1 MRNNRSVLLTGV
13 AGFIGMHTAWRLLD
27 QGYQVV
33 GVDSVDDYYPTELK
47 EARLA
52 HLATHPRAA
61 ALTLERAD
69 LADEARIFA
78 IFDQHSVED
87 VIHLAAQAGVRFS
100 MLEPL
105 RYARSNLLGTTV
117 VLEACRHH
125 RIRHLVYASSSSV
138 YGKRADPPFRETD
151 LVDAPAS
158 FYAATKRSNELMVQ
172 SYASLFGL
180 RATGL
185 RLFTV
190 YGPWGRP
197 DMAPWL
203 FTERIVRDQPIDV
216 FDEGRPRRDFTYVD
230 DATDNI
236 VRLLNRTLSSDPQ
249 QLDHLVVNLGS
260 DNPEPVS
267 LLIEII
273 ERRTGQRARRQFKP
287 LPPGDVGLTASD
299 PTLLEALGG
308 QRPGI
313 SLATGMAS
321 FIDWYQAHP
330 ALTEGI
336 WQARLSGARK

>member
-1 MRNNRSVLLTGV
+1 MRNNRSLLLTGI

-52 HLATHPRAA
+52 WLATHPRAD
-61 ALTLERAD
+61 ALTIKRVD
-69 LADEARIFA
+69 LCDDARILALFR
-78 IFDQHSVED
+78 QHEVQD
-87 VIHLAAQAGVRFS
+87 VVHLAAQAGVRFS
-100 MLEPL
+100 LVEPL

-117 VLEACRHH
+117 ILEASRQHQV
-125 RIRHLVYASSSSV
+125 RHLVYASSSSV
-138 YGKRADPPFRETD
+138 YGNRADPPFRETD
-151 LVDAPAS
+151 TVDSPAS

-172 SYASLFGL
+172 SYAALFGL

-197 DMAPWL
+197 DMAPWM
-203 FTERIVRDQPIDV
+203 FTERIVRGEPIKV
-216 FDEGRPRRDFTYVD
+216 FGEGRPRRDFTYVD

-236 VRLLNRTLSSDPQ
+236 IRLLNRTLSDDPQ
-249 QLDHLVVNLGS
+249 QIDHCVVNLGS

-267 LLIEII
+267 ALIEII
-273 ERRTGQRARRQFKP
+273 ERETGRQAQRQMMP

-308 QRPGI
+308 RRPQT
-313 SLATGMAS
+313 SLATGMAR
-321 FIDWYQAHP
+321 FIDWYRSHP
-330 ALTEGI
+330 ALTEAI